1 MALVIMAMI
10 SELHLHGKLE
20 SQPLQVPGATCFLRN
35 LSHILRCNAG
45 IWTVH

>member
-20 SQPLQVPGATCFLRN
+20 SQPLQVPGRLVSSVTK
-35 LSHILRCNAG
+35 SHIEM
-45 IWTVH
+45 

>member
-20 SQPLQVPGATCFLRN
+20 SQPLQVPGATCFPSVTK
-35 LSHILRCNAG
+35 SHIEM
-45 IWTVH
+45 

>member
-20 SQPLQVPGATCFLRN
+20 YNLYKCPGRLVSSVTK
-35 LSHILRCNAG
+35 SHIEM
-45 IWTVH
+45 